1 MIIEKCVVGI
11 MAANCY
17 LLINETSKETV
28 IIDPGA
34 QFNIIKSKINSMDLK
49 PVAILLTHGHFDH
62 IMVAKELSDEFEID
76 IYVSEPEASVLSD
89 ASLNGSNLIRQNFT
103 LEADILLEKNE
114 VIRLAD
120 MDIKVIYTPGHT
132 QGGVCYYIEDQEI
145 LFSGDTLFFESV
157 GRTDFPTGDHRS
169 LMHSIYRQ
177 LLILPESVKVYPG
190 HGGETTI
197 GHEKENNLFIREYRR

>member
-34 QFNIIKSKINSMDLK
+34 QFNIIKSKINSMEIK

-62 IMVAKELSDEFEID
+62 VMAAKELSNEFAID
-76 IYVSEPEASVLSD
+76 IYVAKPEASVLSD
-89 ASLNGSNLIRQNFT
+89 SSLNGSNLIRQKFT
-103 LEADILLEKNE
+103 LEADVLVDKNE
-114 VIRLAD
+114 IIRLAD

-132 QGGVCYYIEDQEI
+132 QGGVCYYIEDQEV

-157 GRTDFPTGDHRS
+157 GRTDFPTGDNRS
-169 LMHSIYRQ
+169 LMHSISSQ
-177 LLILPESVKVYPG
+177 ILTLPESIKVYPG
-190 HGGETTI
+190 HGEETTI